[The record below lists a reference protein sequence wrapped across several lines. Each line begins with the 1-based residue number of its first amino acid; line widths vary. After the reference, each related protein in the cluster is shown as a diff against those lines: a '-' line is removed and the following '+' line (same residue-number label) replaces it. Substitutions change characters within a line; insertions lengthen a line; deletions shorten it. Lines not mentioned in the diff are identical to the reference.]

1 LTVIAIYLHALL
13 IHIIILWFT
22 DTRSNIKSQKYVTS
36 DVTTAIQQ
44 SITAI
49 SSATD
54 TSNGTTTTIDLQ
66 ENSSTIGTLMER
78 ATSTRDL
85 QENNSPAGTLMD
97 RAISTNDLQGNS
109 STIGTLMDRTTSTS
123 DLQDYSST
131 IGTLMDRTT
140 STSDLQG
147 NSSTTGTLMD
157 SMASPSYICHCLM
170 PPSKWCSRVHA
181 HTKEKELKMIL
192 HDINELKIYLTV
204 QKKYTSKYMRTKKSA
219 PDARKSSQYIGVTAI
234 IIVCVP
240 VVLVSTSDILNFIVW
255 FNRKEILR

>member
-1 LTVIAIYLHALL
+1 MDRT
-13 IHIIILWFT
+13 T
-22 DTRSNIKSQKYVTS
+22 STS
-36 DVTTAIQQ
+36 D
-44 SITAI
+44 
-49 SSATD
+49 
-54 TSNGTTTTIDLQ
+54 LQ
-66 ENSSTIGTLMER
+66 DNSST
-78 ATSTRDL
+78 TR
-85 QENNSPAGTLMD
+85 
-97 RAISTNDLQGNS
+97 
-109 STIGTLMDRTTSTS
+109 TLMDRTTSTS
-123 DLQDYSST
+123 DLQENSST
-131 IGTLMDRTT
+131 TGTLMDRTTSTSDMQDNSSTTGTLTDRTTSTSDLQDNSSTTGTLMDRTT

-157 SMASPSYICHCLM
+157 SMASPPYICHCLM

>member
-1 LTVIAIYLHALL
+1 MTVIAIYLHALL

-123 DLQDYSST
+123 DLQ
-131 IGTLMDRTT
+131 
-140 STSDLQG
+140 G

-157 SMASPSYICHCLM
+157 SMASPPYICHCLM

-192 HDINELKIYLTV
+192 HNINELKIYLTV